1 MTKEGR
7 IRKLGDELVRE
18 IRDLTIELSLV
29 QNRAYNLWR
38 KIGKCPVV
46 LGNNRDISTCWGR
59 SFNKGITCLCPC
71 I

>member
-38 KIGKCPVV
+38 KIEEMSRRP
-46 LGNNRDISTCWGR
+46 RE
-59 SFNKGITCLCPC
+59 
-71 I
+71 